1 MSHDTHASHDTHDAS
16 HAHGGLHVHV
26 MPMSVLIGV
35 FALLMVLT
43 LATVAATWVDFGSSI
58 NLWIALL
65 IAFVKAAFV
74 CLYFMHLRYDN
85 PFNGLVVCASLLF
98 VVLFIGFALM
108 DSGQYMPNIR
118 AGAERAAANSG
129 K

>member
-1 MSHDTHASHDTHDAS
+1 MSHDSHASHASHDAS
-16 HAHGGLHVHV
+16 HAHGGLHLHV
-26 MPMSVLIGV
+26 VPMSVLVGV

-43 LATVAATWVDFGSSI
+43 LLTVAATWVDLGAAV

-65 IAFVKAAFV
+65 IALVKAAFV

-85 PFNGLVVCASLLF
+85 PFNGLVVVASLVF

-108 DSGQYMPNIR
+108 DSAHYMPNIR
-118 AGAERAAANSG
+118 AASERAAATSG